1 MPSISSMGAGSGI
14 DIRSLIDKLVAA
26 EGESRVKKLDK
37 DETTN
42 LNKITGY
49 SNLKNALIDFKQSL
63 YNLKDLD
70 ELTKRTAKSADS
82 SIYTATVNSNNV
94 KSSSYNIQVNSLAK
108 AQKLSS
114 KDFALP
120 TTLIGTGTLEFTINQ
135 TVYSLEI
142 NSQNQSLVGI
152 KDKINDSFKEVGI
165 SASLVTVD
173 TGTRLVLSAQKTGI
187 ENSFSVS
194 VPQDGDANNADNVGL
209 SQLIS
214 SNLTVIQ
221 AASDASVKIDNLTVT
236 SSENNIENA
245 IEGVTINLLKADPN
259 IDHEL
264 NLSLDKESTQ
274 SKIKQFVSSYNS
286 TLSMIKELSGYESN
300 GFEGQA
306 GILIGDATVRSIQES
321 LRKELNTAISTN
333 SAVGFKLLS
342 QIGITTN
349 AKTGELQIDNIKL
362 TKSLDSNLDDVG
374 KLFANTTDGLALRL
388 DKSLNAY
395 TQTGGVLYSRIIG
408 MNESI
413 VDIKKQRVDLEM
425 RLQKLEQRLIAQ
437 FTAMDSVVSG
447 LNNMGDFLKRAIDGL
462 VEPNTIRK

>member
-1 MPSISSMGAGSGI
+1 MPSISSMGTGSGI

-37 DETTN
+37 DEATK
-42 LNKITGY
+42 LNKITAY
-49 SNLKNALIDFKQSL
+49 SNLKNVLVDFKQSL
-63 YNLKDLD
+63 YNLKDVD
-70 ELTKRTAKSADS
+70 ELTKRTASSADTS
-82 SIYTATVNSNNV
+82 VYTATVNSSNI
-94 KSSSYNIQVNSLAK
+94 KSSSYNIQVNTLAK

-114 KDFALP
+114 KDFATSS
-120 TTLIGTGTLEFTINQ
+120 TTVGTGTLEFTINQ

-142 NSQNQSLVGI
+142 NSQNQTLSGI
-152 KDKINDSFKEVGI
+152 KDKINESFKEVGI

-173 TGTRLVLSAQKTGI
+173 TGTRLVFSAQKTGI
-187 ENSFSVS
+187 ENSFTVAVS
-194 VPQDGDANNADNVGL
+194 QDGDANNTNNAGL

-221 AASDASVKIDNLTVT
+221 AASDATIKIDNLTVT
-236 SSENNIENA
+236 SAENNIEDA

-259 IDHEL
+259 IEHKL
-264 NLSLDKESTQ
+264 TLSLDKTSTQ
-274 SKIKQFVSSYNS
+274 SKITQFVNSYNS
-286 TLSMIKELSGYESN
+286 ALTMINDLSKYESN

-306 GILIGDATVRSIQES
+306 GILIGDATVRSIQEG

-333 SAVGFKLLS
+333 SAIGFKLLS

-349 AKTGELQIDNIKL
+349 SKTGELQIDNTKL
-362 TKSLDSNLDDVG
+362 ANSLDKNLDEVG
-374 KLFANTTDGLALRL
+374 KLFANETDGLALRL
-388 DKSLNAY
+388 DKVLNTY
-395 TQTGGVLYSRIIG
+395 TQTGGILYSRIIG

-413 VDIKKQRVDLEM
+413 VDIKKQRIDLEM

>member
-37 DETTN
+37 DEATK

-49 SNLKNALIDFKQSL
+49 SNLKSVLVDFKQSL

-70 ELTKRTAKSADS
+70 ELTKRTATSSDA
-82 SIYTATVNSNNV
+82 SIYTATVNSSNI
-94 KSSSYNIQVNSLAK
+94 KSSSYNIQVNTLAK

-114 KDFALP
+114 KDFASP
-120 TTLIGTGTLEFTINQ
+120 STLVGTGTLEFTIDQN
-135 TVYSLEI
+135 VYSLEI
-142 NSQNQSLVGI
+142 NTQNQSLSGI
-152 KDKINDSFKEVGI
+152 KDKINESFKEVGI
-165 SASLVTVD
+165 SASIVTVD

-187 ENSFSVS
+187 ANSFTVAVS
-194 VPQDGDANNADNVGL
+194 QDSDANNSNNSGL

-221 AASDASVKIDNLTVT
+221 TASDAAVKIDNLVVT
-236 SSENNIENA
+236 SSENSIEDA

-259 IDHEL
+259 IDHGL
-264 NLSLDKESTQ
+264 TLSLDKASTQ
-274 SKIKQFVSSYNS
+274 LKITQFVSSYNA
-286 TLSMIKELSGYESN
+286 TLSMIKDLSGYESN

-306 GILIGDATVRSIQES
+306 GILIGDATVRGIQES
-321 LRKELNTAISTN
+321 LRKEFNTAISTN

-349 AKTGELQIDNIKL
+349 AKTGELQIDALKL
-362 TKSLDSNLDDVG
+362 SKSLDNNLDEVG
-374 KLFANTTDGLALRL
+374 KLFANETDGLALRL

-413 VDIKKQRVDLEM
+413 IDIKKQRIDLEM

-437 FTAMDSVVSG
+437 FTAMDSIVSG